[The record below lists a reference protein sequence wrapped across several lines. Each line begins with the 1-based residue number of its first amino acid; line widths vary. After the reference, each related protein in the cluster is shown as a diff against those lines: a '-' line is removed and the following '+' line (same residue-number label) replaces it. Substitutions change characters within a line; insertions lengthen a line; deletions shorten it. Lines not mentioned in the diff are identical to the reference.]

1 MLDMNALQKE
11 QEQNLELAD
20 IGMEILSGA
29 RNELYLNMR
38 FLDVALSVLAFTPD
52 NGISLAGTDGQQ
64 LYFHP
69 ETLARLYKRG
79 RERINRLY
87 LHSLIHCLFGHL
99 YHKKDREPELWN
111 LACDMAVEYVIDD
124 LYMKCVHVP
133 YGAFRREWYQKL
145 RSEDKTVTAEMIYR
159 KLADMGIDGYEYG
172 RLKKEFLV
180 DDHSKWDQ
188 AGQNRPEQQREQ
200 QWDDIRDRMQTEME
214 TFSKEATDDL
224 KSFSEM
230 VRVENRKR
238 YDYRDFLRK
247 FSVLKEEMKVDMDS
261 FDYIFYNYGMNLYG
275 NMPLIEHLETKEEQ
289 KVEDFIIVIDTSMS
303 CKGELVQRF
312 LEETYSIL
320 NESESFSRK
329 IHVHIIQCDDRIQE
343 DVVIHSRE
351 EMQEY
356 MEHFTI
362 KGQGGTDFR
371 PVFTYVEELKRK
383 KLFFKLRGLIYFTDG
398 YGTFPARK
406 PEYDTAFVFMKEDYR
421 DVDVPPWA
429 IKLIIGAEDLNKGV
443 GR

>member
-20 IGMEILSGA
+20 IGMEILLGA

-38 FLDVALSVLAFTPD
+38 FLDVALSVLVFTPD
-52 NGISLAGTDGQQ
+52 SGISLAGTDGQQ

-69 ETLARLYKRG
+69 ELLARLYKRG

-111 LACDMAVEYVIDD
+111 LACDMAAEYVIDD

-145 RSEDKTVTAEMIYR
+145 RSEDKTVTAEMIYH
-159 KLADMGIDGYEYG
+159 KLADMGIDEYEYG

-188 AGQNRPEQQREQ
+188 AGQNQPEQQREK

-303 CKGELVQRF
+303 CKGELVRRF

-351 EMQEY
+351 EMREY

>member
-38 FLDVALSVLAFTPD
+38 FLDVALSVLVFTPD
-52 NGISLAGTDGQQ
+52 SGISLAGTDGQQ
-64 LYFHP
+64 LYFQP
-69 ETLARLYKRG
+69 ESLARLYKRG

-111 LACDMAVEYVIDD
+111 LACDMAAEYVIDD

-145 RSEDKTVTAEMIYR
+145 RSEDKTVTAEMIYH

-188 AGQNRPEQQREQ
+188 AGQNQPEQQREK

-351 EMQEY
+351 EMREY

-429 IKLIIGAEDLNKGV
+429 IKLIIGAEELNKGV

>member
-38 FLDVALSVLAFTPD
+38 FLDVALSVLVFTPD

-64 LYFHP
+64 LYFQP
-69 ETLARLYKRG
+69 ESLTRLYKRG

-111 LACDMAVEYVIDD
+111 LSCDMAAEYVIDD

-145 RSEDKTVTAEMIYR
+145 RSEDKTVTAEMIYH

-188 AGQNRPEQQREQ
+188 AGQKQPEQQREK

-398 YGTFPARK
+398 YGTFPVRK

>member
-38 FLDVALSVLAFTPD
+38 FLDVALSVLVFTPD

-64 LYFHP
+64 LYFQP
-69 ETLARLYKRG
+69 ESLTRLYKRG

-111 LACDMAVEYVIDD
+111 LACDMAAEYVIDD
-124 LYMKCVHVP
+124 FYLKCVHVP

-145 RSEDKTVTAEMIYR
+145 RSEDKTVTAEMIYH

-188 AGQNRPEQQREQ
+188 AGQNRPEQQREK

-406 PEYDTAFVFMKEDYR
+406 PEYDTAFVFMREDYR

>member
-38 FLDVALSVLAFTPD
+38 FLDVALSVLVFTPD
-52 NGISLAGTDGQQ
+52 SGISLAGTDGQQ
-64 LYFHP
+64 LYFQP
-69 ETLARLYKRG
+69 ESLARLYKRG

-111 LACDMAVEYVIDD
+111 LACDMAAEYVIDD

-145 RSEDKTVTAEMIYR
+145 RSEDKTVTAEMIYH

-180 DDHSKWDQ
+180 DDHSKWNQ
-188 AGQNRPEQQREQ
+188 AGQNRPEQQREK